1 MSKITHN
8 IDLSEYSTIFC
19 DSLQAL
25 EWCHDNGLRE
35 STIIKSSAPAMLW
48 GKSENIHNIESR
60 WSAKELEV
68 FQSEILKLTEDMFD
82 AALKISGI
90 ERELA
95 LVVSRSAHQF
105 QRVIYKA
112 ACLESD
118 DFTQPRLFVYVNGK
132 SGSAGNIMNS
142 LWDKILSHNSL
153 FSMIVYTLK
162 SDEWSASSVR
172 DLSYWERFK
181 VAGYEA
187 IIYRLAIKL
196 MKWLPDWMFT
206 KEVLIP
212 NENELNIEIASS
224 LALRGVKISKVQLN
238 HSSNFNNLT
247 LNENTIKLY
256 EEILPIMRKRV
267 EDWVVP
273 DAVEIT
279 MLLFKSH
286 LEEQLKKFNS
296 LVYEWEEVI
305 SKDIGMRRAVLMNAP
320 GNMKG
325 YAISYVCRKAGV
337 PLIASQHGV
346 TLEISKSHSI
356 LPIAF
361 DSSAAD
367 VIFSYNSKII
377 DVERNTH
384 FNKSKYYCVGM
395 PLRHVRMKSSK
406 KASNSTPPIVYIST
420 NLYHMG
426 LSLSLKT
433 DYSRAIN
440 EYDIISLVLSKIPH
454 EVRYKTYPE
463 DNRRYADEDP
473 VLSCIRKADNIELFC
488 KKIDMR
494 YLVSEHSVLVTTC
507 ATSTLGWPIMS
518 GKPVIFINQ
527 AQNNPL
533 TDDALIS
540 LSEGIFVFNDNDE
553 NFHQDLL
560 GFLSQPIDEIEKL
573 WQEKKS
579 KRQDMIRDYF
589 SAYTSGAG
597 SRAAK
602 IILQEYL

>member
-1 MSKITHN
+1 MYNANSV
-8 IDLSEYSTIFC
+8 DLSKYDNVFC

-25 EWCHDNGLRE
+25 EWAYQNGLPR
-35 STIIKSSAPAMLW
+35 SATIKSSAPAMLW